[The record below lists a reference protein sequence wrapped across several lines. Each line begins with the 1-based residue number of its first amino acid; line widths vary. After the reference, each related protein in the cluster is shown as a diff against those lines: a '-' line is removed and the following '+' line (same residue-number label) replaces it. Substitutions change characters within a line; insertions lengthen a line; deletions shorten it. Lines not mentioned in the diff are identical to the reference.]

1 MACVLCSSVHNP
13 TDEDVIPKWLLRAF
27 KVEDGPTIV
36 SVREEHDAKRDVTT
50 LKRFH
55 YAGRRLRGLSGVHC

>member
-36 SVREEHDAKRDVTT
+36 SVRWYSTVH
-50 LKRFH
+50 
-55 YAGRRLRGLSGVHC
+55 AGDLLHRLTPLSGRTAERRIS